1 MDASLLFMRSRPCFR
16 TIYCFRCKGSFHLS
30 RVPSYRLSVSSFSHQ
45 VFFLPFKYVTTSST
59 NLTNIYMYIYNCSLP
74 IIRLKKIFKEENV
87 YSLGFETVYISF
99 LFIIMIC
106 NGISYL
112 DAFIIR
118 CLHWST
124 DAIWINTYR
133 TLTTI
138 LLYLCDIIIIYL
150 AQLHNF
156 YTYPFL
162 NISIRS
168 REM

>member
-1 MDASLLFMRSRPCFR
+1 MRS
-16 TIYCFRCKGSFHLS
+16 ILS
-30 RVPSYRLSVSSFSHQ
+30 IIRVILLPSSFFSSFQIRNYIIHKSN
-45 VFFLPFKYVTTSST
+45 KY
-59 NLTNIYMYIYNCSLP
+59 IYMYIYNCSLP
-74 IIRLKKIFKEENV
+74 IIRLKKIFKEENI

-150 AQLHNF
+150 AQPHNF
-156 YTYPFL
+156 YIYPFL